1 MKSVTVPDFRL
12 NLSAYINI
20 AKREPVMITTDSGD
34 QQAVLV
40 SPELFQQ
47 AMKCLEDKADIEA
60 ATAARQEGTH
70 LPIKDLFDE
79 LGI

>member
-1 MKSVTVPDFRL
+1 MNSVTAPDFRL
-12 NLSAYINI
+12 NLSAYINV

-34 QQAVLV
+34 HQAVLV
-40 SPELFQQ
+40 SPEFFER

-70 LPIKDLFDE
+70 LHINNLFDE